1 MSAVA
6 SPGCRGSSTTTT
18 TTMARPPPSTASSG
32 GGGRGGGGQQQR
44 PGRLRACMQRIPL
57 CTTLVTIACLALQLC
72 VLLLHWD
79 IGQYAISPAAVLDG
93 AWAVLCCRFLCVAS
107 IKSA

>member
-32 GGGRGGGGQQQR
+32 GGGRGGGQQQR

-79 IGQYAISPAAVLDG
+79 IGRYAISPAAVLEG
-93 AWAVLCCRFLCVAS
+93 ACVCKCILIA
-107 IKSA
+107 ARVA